1 MVCGVTSDGHFLT
14 GQHLLQRLS
23 QLDDGLE
30 LRLLVLVV
38 GLEQDVGDLVPTQ
51 RATGRRRRRRRM
63 GMMMMRMVRMM
74 LLMMMLLMIMMRMVM
89 MMLIVDNDGHR
100 HRHRQWSDRSMARH
114 HVSVR

>member
-14 GQHLLQRLS
+14 GQPLLQRLS

-63 GMMMMRMVRMM
+63 VMGMMRM
-74 LLMMMLLMIMMRMVM
+74 
-89 MMLIVDNDGHR
+89 
-100 HRHRQWSDRSMARH
+100 
-114 HVSVR
+114 